1 MVMEFMGGQTL
12 KKCIASK
19 PLPLDRVLK
28 LTIEIA
34 EALGA
39 ANSSRL
45 GFFLGEIPIPMFVVC
60 LGIKRHVFRQFE
72 LLSVFLRTRAFHVA
86 SKKVRAGSPKS
97 CHR

>member
-19 PLPLDRVLK
+19 PLP
-28 LTIEIA
+28 

-97 CHR
+97 CRR